1 MNKHTCILSSLCA
14 QKNWKTHQLTEKTVG
29 AGSGQPVNES
39 WAYGAQRQDIS
50 WVVHILSMLWNTS
63 THAHTHLKQSRLTH
77 YSGLTPWGHGK
88 ALCGCPWSLQGNGE
102 RMGCA
107 CLELFH
113 LQRHDGFQAT
123 TSSETFHTHHVNKGT
138 STYTHTR
145 DGAFEFWQQL
155 FSCPDFY

>member
-1 MNKHTCILSSLCA
+1 MHTLLPVCTKKLKNTPINREDSRGRQRSACKWIVSVRRSKTRHLLSSAYSIYAMEYKHTC
-14 QKNWKTHQLTEKTVG
+14 T
-29 AGSGQPVNES
+29 
-39 WAYGAQRQDIS
+39 
-50 WVVHILSMLWNTS
+50 
-63 THAHTHLKQSRLTH
+63 HTHLKQSRLTH